1 MNHSLPILVYLFS
14 ALIVTQI
21 PFLRGYFSLCNTLCH
36 EVIQLVL
43 EGKLAKKI
51 TLHNNQSGQIGNFEN
66 SRFKHTLITY
76 AAFTGESLAAI
87 GLFYLVSNQ
96 NYDSILYLFI
106 GLMVVSVLLWIRNF
120 YGIIWA
126 VSFVVLLALPL
137 YFSYDIAIMHIS
149 IFLSA
154 FLLIQSIINGIK
166 ICRKSLLQRHT
177 ASGILAKVKLFPVM
191 MVGLVL
197 LGQSLYTGY
206 FIAKKI
212 FSLHLG

>member
-1 MNHSLPILVYLFS
+1 MNHTLPIIVYLFS

-21 PFLRGYFSLCNTLCH
+21 PFLRGYFSLCNTLLH
-36 EVIQLVL
+36 EVIRLVL
-43 EGKLAKKI
+43 EGKLVKKI
-51 TLHNNQSGQIGNFEN
+51 NLHNKQSGQIGNIEN
-66 SRFKHTLITY
+66 SRFKHTLSTY
-76 AAFTGESLAAI
+76 VAFTGESLAAI

-96 NYDSILYLFI
+96 NYDRILYLFI

-126 VSFVVLLALPL
+126 LSFVVLLAVPV

-154 FLLIQSIINGIK
+154 FLLIQSIINGFQ

-191 MVGLVL
+191 MVGV
-197 LGQSLYTGY
+197 LYTGY

>member
-1 MNHSLPILVYLFS
+1 MNHSLPILVYLLS

-21 PFLRGYFSLCNTLCH
+21 PFLKAYFSLCNTLCH
-36 EVIQLVL
+36 EVIRLVL

-51 TLHNNQSGQIGNFEN
+51 TLPNNQSEQIGNYEN

-76 AAFTGESLAAI
+76 AVFTGESLATI

-96 NYDSILYLFI
+96 NYESILYLFI
-106 GLMVVSVLLWIRNF
+106 GLMIVSVLLWIRNF

-126 VSFVVLLALPL
+126 LSFVVLLAVPV
-137 YFSYDIAIMHIS
+137 YFSYDIVIMHIS

-154 FLLIQSIINGIK
+154 FLLIQSIMNGFQ

-177 ASGILAKVKLFPVM
+177 ASGILAKVKIFPVM
-191 MVGLVL
+191 MVGVILF
-197 LGQSLYTGY
+197 GQSLYTGY
-206 FIAKKI
+206 FIAKRI
-212 FSLHLG
+212 FNLHLG